1 MFLYAYLQNNRPG
14 IDEMARYCQAN
25 RTEEFGAIT
34 ADSLENLFKFD
45 FGVLNET
52 MANAT
57 NATAGN
63 ATNATAGNATS
74 AEAGAA
80 AGGAETNEAAGADA
94 TEGSTGADATANSGA
109 AQANTN
115 AGASEGG
122 ANASS
127 GASIS
132 LPGTGDQ
139 AGGSN

>member
-63 ATNATAGNATS
+63 ATSG
-74 AEAGAA
+74 EAGAA
-80 AGGAETNEAAGADA
+80 AGGAETNEAAGANA
-94 TEGSTGADATANSGA
+94 TEGSTGADAITDSGA

-139 AGGSN
+139 ASGSN